1 MRIPCG
7 SDAARDCFFLPMPLK
22 FHGDAGI
29 SVSGR
34 MNGYVAMW

>member
-1 MRIPCG
+1 MMRIPCG

-22 FHGDAGI
+22 LYGDVGI

-34 MNGYVAMW
+34 RNGYVAM